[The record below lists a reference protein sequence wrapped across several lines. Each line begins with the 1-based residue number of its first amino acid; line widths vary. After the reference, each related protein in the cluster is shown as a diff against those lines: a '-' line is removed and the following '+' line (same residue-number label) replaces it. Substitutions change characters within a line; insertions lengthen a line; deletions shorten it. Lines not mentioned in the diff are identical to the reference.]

1 MLPDSTLEPGPTF
14 LVGRLTRRHAGII
27 AVAGCVTAA
36 LLVAV
41 SATQAAAPSVPIML
55 TTLNLVTDGSA
66 VQRAS
71 AVNPSAIRAQKIA
84 APKAPEIGG
93 ATSAAHEQ
101 EMGSRHDDRPV
112 APPAFRYVA
121 FQAAQEQMETE
132 AVAPAAAKADSE
144 AVSDLRIGNLTSFPV
159 VVSSDARALSFDQ
172 YIIEPGQR
180 PSRGS
185 SSAPTW
191 SELTG
196 ALHCMVDELEG
207 RHKMVLQALR
217 DRGYPLALEPAATS
231 PIHLNTALT
240 VLKSLV
246 YTHLAEANASA
257 AGFSS
262 QDWLLDGLLS
272 TVDVA
277 KVSYARRQWPIT
289 SSGFLATFDTWAAR
303 GQAAPSLD
311 GRNWLRPFRMVGMRG
326 PSRAVTHYFR
336 FDWLPYC
343 KAQRRMYQLSLWWKD
358 LALSAPN
365 IFRRNYP
372 RRQVRQVQIE
382 GWERGHP
389 DGL

>member
-1 MLPDSTLEPGPTF
+1 MLPDSTPAPGPTF

-36 LLVAV
+36 LLVAA
-41 SATQAAAPSVPIML
+41 SATQAAKPSVPITLTML
-55 TTLNLVTDGSA
+55 TLVTNGSA
-66 VQRAS
+66 MQRAP
-71 AVNPSAIRAQKIA
+71 AVHPSAIRAQNIA

-93 ATSAAHEQ
+93 STSAAHEQ
-101 EMGSRHDDRPV
+101 ELGKRHENRPV

-121 FQAAQEQMETE
+121 FQAAQEQKETE
-132 AVAPAAAKADSE
+132 EVAPAAAKAASE
-144 AVSDLRIGNLTSFPV
+144 AVPNLRIGNLTSLSV
-159 VVSSDARALSFDQ
+159 VVSTDARALSFDQ
-172 YIIEPGQR
+172 YIIQPGQR
-180 PSRGS
+180 PSRDS

-191 SELTG
+191 GELAG

-207 RHKMVLQALR
+207 RHKVVLQALR
-217 DRGYPLALEPAATS
+217 DRGDALALEPAATS

-246 YTHLAEANASA
+246 STHLAEANASA
-257 AGFSS
+257 AGFSP

-277 KVSYARRQWPIT
+277 MVSYARRQWPIT
-289 SSGFLATFDTWAAR
+289 SSGFLATFATWAAR

-311 GRNWLRPFRMVGMRG
+311 GRNWLRSFRMVEMRP
-326 PSRAVTHYFR
+326 PSRAVTHFFR

-343 KAQRRMYQLSLWWKD
+343 EAQRRMYQLSLSWND
-358 LALSAPN
+358 PLSATN

-382 GWERGHP
+382 GWKRGHP